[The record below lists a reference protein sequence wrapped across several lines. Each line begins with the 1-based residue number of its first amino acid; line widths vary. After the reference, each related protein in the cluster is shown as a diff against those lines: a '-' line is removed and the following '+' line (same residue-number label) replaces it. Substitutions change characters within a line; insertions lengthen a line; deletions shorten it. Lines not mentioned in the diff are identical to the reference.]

1 MLLCGPGVFARSV
14 SCCGEGIDTGC
25 FSLKELLSF
34 KGWQFDGV
42 GWEGPPRHSCARM
55 IDRPAL
61 TVTAVIPGG
70 VAMKQDFGHREGFFW
85 GFIIF
90 SSLLVGCATLEKPV
104 DLTYSHAV
112 TAGGGSGEAYLAM
125 PVIEPHLLKMPR
137 GRTVLGT
144 VKGTATQIVTSD
156 DVSQWIIGALTDE
169 LHSAGYEIRTVPRL
183 PPGVPQG
190 VSVRVVKLSADQ
202 ATDGLLLT
210 TSTDISLAAEVWKQ
224 GVLVKTLT
232 AEAARQDQGLDRSG
246 TFVGATL
253 QETLQSAME
262 QLVPDIIGALAP
274 AKTPR

>member
-1 MLLCGPGVFARSV
+1 MGAPA
-14 SCCGEGIDTGC
+14 E
-25 FSLKELLSF
+25 
-34 KGWQFDGV
+34 
-42 GWEGPPRHSCARM
+42 
-55 IDRPAL
+55 AL
-61 TVTAVIPGG
+61 TRPDDRSLWSHGDCRYSRG

-90 SSLLVGCATLEKPV
+90 SSLLVGCAALDKPV

-125 PVIEPHLLKMPR
+125 PVIEPQLLKMPR

-144 VKGTATQIVTSD
+144 VNGAATQIITSD
-156 DVSQWIIGALTDE
+156 DVPQWIMGALTDE
-169 LHSAGYEIRTVPRL
+169 LHSAGYETRTVAHL

-202 ATDGLLLT
+202 TTDGLLLI

-232 AEAARQDQGLDRSG
+232 AQAARQDQGFDGSG
-246 TFVGATL
+246 TFVGAAM
-253 QETLQSAME
+253 QETLQSTME
-262 QLVPDIIGALAP
+262 QLIPDVIRVLAP
-274 AKTPR
+274 PKPPG